1 MFFVFSLFVHTVD
14 LRTSASLS
22 LSNYGWTLLFV
33 FWFVY
38 IHEYIEIIFCVI
50 YSSWLD
56 ITVCALFILFVI
68 KVKIFSF
75 LRSLSLLVSFFFSC
89 TFYIHFCLGFFF
101 FFSLRAN
108 FFSYYNLIVT
118 KLAHIENMQFVHFRC
133 ACVQFFFSLWCSCF
147 PLFISHGPFFFSRY
161 VRFHCVFFWCLSFIS
176 FCFCCVR
183 ARCLEEYTYI
193 KYCIQMNVSE
203 K

>member
-33 FWFVY
+33 FVRLYTRIYWNN
-38 IHEYIEIIFCVI
+38 FCVI

-118 KLAHIENMQFVHFRC
+118 KLAHIDNMQFVHFRC
-133 ACVQFFFSLWCSCF
+133 ACVQIFFSLWCSCF
-147 PLFISHGPFFFSRY
+147 PLFISHGPFFSLDMFDSTVCSFGVYRSYLFSLLF
-161 VRFHCVFFWCLSFIS
+161 RFLLCA
-176 FCFCCVR
+176 R
-183 ARCLEEYTYI
+183 ARSRKIYI
-193 KYCIQMNVSE
+193 H
-203 K
+203 